1 MINFRNNNEENN
13 EKKKN
18 LKYEPES
25 LHLNVFIEKDDLDE
39 EKSEK
44 KEDIKKSK
52 FNFDKKQKKSN
63 SPSATKE
70 IFSLI
75 KENLSKIKKSFA
87 DGENLSIKIMVGLWC
102 VTIISGIL
110 YFNSSSNDAPKV
122 VFERKSTIKESE
134 KEKIYIFFPEGE
146 KLVSSELEVN
156 KIENKNMLMRRTL
169 DETIRRLKEESE
181 KEKIYIFFPE
191 GEKLVSSELE
201 VNKIENKNMLMRRTL
216 DETIRRLKELDK
228 IPNINEKVEVFCYL
242 IDNVVY
248 LDLPEKL
255 FDKVKSPKDELL
267 LIYSFVNTMTNV
279 DTNIKTVKILING
292 MDTDKVKYANL
303 KGQSKIC

>member
-39 EKSEK
+39 PKSEK
-44 KEDIKKSK
+44 KEEIKKSK
-52 FNFDKKQKKSN
+52 FNFDKKEKKSN
-63 SPSATKE
+63 SPSTTKE

-75 KENLSKIKKSFA
+75 KENISKIKKSFV
-87 DGENLSIKIMVGLWC
+87 DGENLSLKIMVGLWC

-110 YFNSSSNDAPKV
+110 YFSSSSNDAPKII
-122 VFERKSTIKESE
+122 FERKSTIK
-134 KEKIYIFFPEGE
+134 
-146 KLVSSELEVN
+146 
-156 KIENKNMLMRRTL
+156 
-169 DETIRRLKEESE
+169 ESE

-303 KGQSKIC
+303 KRDFKFRKDI

>member
-13 EKKKN
+13 EKNKN

-156 KIENKNMLMRRTL
+156 KMENKNILMRRTL
-169 DETIRRLKEESE
+169 DETIK
-181 KEKIYIFFPE
+181 K
-191 GEKLVSSELE
+191 
-201 VNKIENKNMLMRRTL
+201 
-216 DETIRRLKELDK
+216 LKELDK

-292 MDTDKVKYANL
+292 MDMDKVKYANL
-303 KGQSKIC
+303 KRDFKFRKDI

>member
-169 DETIRRLKEESE
+169 DETIRRLKE
-181 KEKIYIFFPE
+181 
-191 GEKLVSSELE
+191 
-201 VNKIENKNMLMRRTL
+201 
-216 DETIRRLKELDK
+216 LDK

-292 MDTDKVKYANL
+292 MDMDKVKYANL
-303 KGQSKIC
+303 KRDFKFRKDI

>member
-87 DGENLSIKIMVGLWC
+87 EGENLSIKIMVGLWC
-102 VTIISGIL
+102 ITIISGIL

-134 KEKIYIFFPEGE
+134 KEKIYIFFPDGE

-156 KIENKNMLMRRTL
+156 KIENKNILMRRTL
-169 DETIRRLKEESE
+169 DETIK
-181 KEKIYIFFPE
+181 K
-191 GEKLVSSELE
+191 
-201 VNKIENKNMLMRRTL
+201 
-216 DETIRRLKELDK
+216 LKELDK

-303 KGQSKIC
+303 KRDFKFRKDI

>member
-63 SPSATKE
+63 SPSVTKE

-75 KENLSKIKKSFA
+75 KENLLKIKKSFV

-102 VTIISGIL
+102 ITIISGIL

-122 VFERKSTIKESE
+122 VFERKSTIK
-134 KEKIYIFFPEGE
+134 
-146 KLVSSELEVN
+146 
-156 KIENKNMLMRRTL
+156 
-169 DETIRRLKEESE
+169 ESE

-303 KGQSKIC
+303 KRDFKFRKDI

>member
-1 MINFRNNNEENN
+1 MINFRNNSEENN

-39 EKSEK
+39 SKSEK

-87 DGENLSIKIMVGLWC
+87 EGENLSIKIMVGLWC
-102 VTIISGIL
+102 ITIISGIL

-156 KIENKNMLMRRTL
+156 KIENKNMLIRRTL
-169 DETIRRLKEESE
+169 DETIK
-181 KEKIYIFFPE
+181 K
-191 GEKLVSSELE
+191 
-201 VNKIENKNMLMRRTL
+201 
-216 DETIRRLKELDK
+216 LKELDK

-242 IDNVVY
+242 IDNVIY

-292 MDTDKVKYANL
+292 MDMDKVKYANL
-303 KGQSKIC
+303 KRDFKFRKDI

>member
-13 EKKKN
+13 EKNKN

-87 DGENLSIKIMVGLWC
+87 DGENLSIKITVGLWC

-134 KEKIYIFFPEGE
+134 KEKIYIFFPDGE

-156 KIENKNMLMRRTL
+156 KIE
-169 DETIRRLKEESE
+169 S
-181 KEKIYIFFPE
+181 
-191 GEKLVSSELE
+191 
-201 VNKIENKNMLMRRTL
+201 KNMLMRRTL

-292 MDTDKVKYANL
+292 MDMDKVKYANL
-303 KGQSKIC
+303 KRDFKFRKDI

>member
-13 EKKKN
+13 EKNKN

-156 KIENKNMLMRRTL
+156 KIE
-169 DETIRRLKEESE
+169 S
-181 KEKIYIFFPE
+181 
-191 GEKLVSSELE
+191 
-201 VNKIENKNMLMRRTL
+201 KNMLMRRTL

-303 KGQSKIC
+303 KRDFKFRKDI

>member
-102 VTIISGIL
+102 ITIISGIL

-134 KEKIYIFFPEGE
+134 KQKIYIFFPDGE

-156 KIENKNMLMRRTL
+156 KIE
-169 DETIRRLKEESE
+169 S
-181 KEKIYIFFPE
+181 
-191 GEKLVSSELE
+191 
-201 VNKIENKNMLMRRTL
+201 KNMLMRRTL

-303 KGQSKIC
+303 KRDFKFRKDI

>member
-134 KEKIYIFFPEGE
+134 KQKIYIFFPDGE

-156 KIENKNMLMRRTL
+156 KMENKN
-169 DETIRRLKEESE
+169 I
-181 KEKIYIFFPE
+181 
-191 GEKLVSSELE
+191 
-201 VNKIENKNMLMRRTL
+201 LMRRTL

-303 KGQSKIC
+303 KRDFKFRKDI

>member
-39 EKSEK
+39 SKSEK

-156 KIENKNMLMRRTL
+156 KMENKN
-169 DETIRRLKEESE
+169 I
-181 KEKIYIFFPE
+181 
-191 GEKLVSSELE
+191 
-201 VNKIENKNMLMRRTL
+201 LMRRTL

-303 KGQSKIC
+303 KRDFKFRKDI

>member
-25 LHLNVFIEKDDLDE
+25 LHLNVFIEKDNLDE

-102 VTIISGIL
+102 ITIISGIL

-134 KEKIYIFFPEGE
+134 KEKIYIFFPDGE

-156 KIENKNMLMRRTL
+156 KIE
-169 DETIRRLKEESE
+169 S
-181 KEKIYIFFPE
+181 
-191 GEKLVSSELE
+191 
-201 VNKIENKNMLMRRTL
+201 KNMLMRRTL

-303 KGQSKIC
+303 KRDFKFRKDI

>member
-102 VTIISGIL
+102 ITIISGIL

-122 VFERKSTIKESE
+122 VFERKSTIK
-134 KEKIYIFFPEGE
+134 
-146 KLVSSELEVN
+146 
-156 KIENKNMLMRRTL
+156 
-169 DETIRRLKEESE
+169 ESE

-292 MDTDKVKYANL
+292 MDMDKVKYANL
-303 KGQSKIC
+303 KRDFKFRKDI

>member
-13 EKKKN
+13 EKNKN

-134 KEKIYIFFPEGE
+134 KEKIYIFFPDGE

-156 KIENKNMLMRRTL
+156 KIESKN
-169 DETIRRLKEESE
+169 I
-181 KEKIYIFFPE
+181 
-191 GEKLVSSELE
+191 
-201 VNKIENKNMLMRRTL
+201 LMRRTL

-303 KGQSKIC
+303 KRDFKFRKDI

>member
-75 KENLSKIKKSFA
+75 KENLSKIKKSFV

-102 VTIISGIL
+102 ITIISGIL

-134 KEKIYIFFPEGE
+134 KEKIYIFFPDGE

-169 DETIRRLKEESE
+169 DETIK
-181 KEKIYIFFPE
+181 K
-191 GEKLVSSELE
+191 
-201 VNKIENKNMLMRRTL
+201 
-216 DETIRRLKELDK
+216 LKELDK

-303 KGQSKIC
+303 KRDFKFRKDI

>member
-25 LHLNVFIEKDDLDE
+25 LHLNIFIEKDNLDE

-87 DGENLSIKIMVGLWC
+87 DGENLSIKITVGLWC
-102 VTIISGIL
+102 ITIISGIL

-156 KIENKNMLMRRTL
+156 KIE
-169 DETIRRLKEESE
+169 S
-181 KEKIYIFFPE
+181 
-191 GEKLVSSELE
+191 
-201 VNKIENKNMLMRRTL
+201 KNMLMRRTL

-303 KGQSKIC
+303 KRDFKFRKDI

>member
-156 KIENKNMLMRRTL
+156 KIE
-169 DETIRRLKEESE
+169 S
-181 KEKIYIFFPE
+181 
-191 GEKLVSSELE
+191 
-201 VNKIENKNMLMRRTL
+201 KNMLMRRTL

-292 MDTDKVKYANL
+292 MDMDKVKYANL
-303 KGQSKIC
+303 KRDFKFRKDI

>member
-13 EKKKN
+13 EKNKN

-87 DGENLSIKIMVGLWC
+87 DGENLSIKITVGLWC

-134 KEKIYIFFPEGE
+134 KEKIYIFFPDGE

-156 KIENKNMLMRRTL
+156 KIE
-169 DETIRRLKEESE
+169 S
-181 KEKIYIFFPE
+181 
-191 GEKLVSSELE
+191 
-201 VNKIENKNMLMRRTL
+201 KNMLMRRTL

-303 KGQSKIC
+303 KRDFKFRKDI

>member
-13 EKKKN
+13 EKNKN

-25 LHLNVFIEKDDLDE
+25 LHLNVFLEKDELKKSLDE

-44 KEDIKKSK
+44 KIDNKKSK
-52 FNFDKKQKKSN
+52 FNFEKRERKSN
-63 SPSATKE
+63 PPSATKE

-87 DGENLSIKIMVGLWC
+87 DGENLSIKITVGLWC

-134 KEKIYIFFPEGE
+134 KEKIYIFFPDGE

-156 KIENKNMLMRRTL
+156 KIE
-169 DETIRRLKEESE
+169 S
-181 KEKIYIFFPE
+181 
-191 GEKLVSSELE
+191 
-201 VNKIENKNMLMRRTL
+201 KNMLMRRTL

-303 KGQSKIC
+303 KRDFKFRKDI

>member
-25 LHLNVFIEKDDLDE
+25 LHLNVFIEKDNLDE
-39 EKSEK
+39 SKSEK

-156 KIENKNMLMRRTL
+156 KMENKN
-169 DETIRRLKEESE
+169 I
-181 KEKIYIFFPE
+181 
-191 GEKLVSSELE
+191 
-201 VNKIENKNMLMRRTL
+201 LMRRTL

-303 KGQSKIC
+303 KRDFKFRKDI

>member
-87 DGENLSIKIMVGLWC
+87 EGENLSIKIMVGLWC
-102 VTIISGIL
+102 ITIISGIL

-134 KEKIYIFFPEGE
+134 KEKIYIFFPDGE

-156 KIENKNMLMRRTL
+156 KIE
-169 DETIRRLKEESE
+169 S
-181 KEKIYIFFPE
+181 
-191 GEKLVSSELE
+191 
-201 VNKIENKNMLMRRTL
+201 KNMLMRRTL

-242 IDNVVY
+242 IDNIVY

-303 KGQSKIC
+303 KRDFKFRKDI

>member
-13 EKKKN
+13 KKKKN

-39 EKSEK
+39 SKSEK

-87 DGENLSIKIMVGLWC
+87 EGENLSIKIMVGLWC
-102 VTIISGIL
+102 ITIISGIL

-134 KEKIYIFFPEGE
+134 KEKIYIFFPDGE

-156 KIENKNMLMRRTL
+156 KIE
-169 DETIRRLKEESE
+169 S
-181 KEKIYIFFPE
+181 
-191 GEKLVSSELE
+191 
-201 VNKIENKNMLMRRTL
+201 KNMLMRRTL

-292 MDTDKVKYANL
+292 MDMDKVKYANL
-303 KGQSKIC
+303 KRDFKFRKDI

>member
-39 EKSEK
+39 EKSAK

-169 DETIRRLKEESE
+169 DETIRRLKE
-181 KEKIYIFFPE
+181 
-191 GEKLVSSELE
+191 
-201 VNKIENKNMLMRRTL
+201 
-216 DETIRRLKELDK
+216 LDK

-303 KGQSKIC
+303 KRDFKFRKDI

>member
-134 KEKIYIFFPEGE
+134 KEKIYIFFPDGE

-156 KIENKNMLMRRTL
+156 KMENKN
-169 DETIRRLKEESE
+169 I
-181 KEKIYIFFPE
+181 
-191 GEKLVSSELE
+191 
-201 VNKIENKNMLMRRTL
+201 LMRRTL

-303 KGQSKIC
+303 KRDFKFRKDI

>member
-87 DGENLSIKIMVGLWC
+87 EGENLSIKIMVGLWC
-102 VTIISGIL
+102 ITIISGIL

-134 KEKIYIFFPEGE
+134 KQKIYIFFPEGE

-156 KIENKNMLMRRTL
+156 KIE
-169 DETIRRLKEESE
+169 S
-181 KEKIYIFFPE
+181 
-191 GEKLVSSELE
+191 
-201 VNKIENKNMLMRRTL
+201 KNMLMRRTL

-303 KGQSKIC
+303 KRDFKFRKDI

>member
-134 KEKIYIFFPEGE
+134 KQKIYIFFPDGE

-156 KIENKNMLMRRTL
+156 KIESKNILMRRTL
-169 DETIRRLKEESE
+169 DETIK
-181 KEKIYIFFPE
+181 K
-191 GEKLVSSELE
+191 
-201 VNKIENKNMLMRRTL
+201 
-216 DETIRRLKELDK
+216 LKELDK
-228 IPNINEKVEVFCYL
+228 ISNINEKVEVFCYL

-303 KGQSKIC
+303 KRDFKFRKDI

>member
-87 DGENLSIKIMVGLWC
+87 EGENLSIKIMVGLWC

-134 KEKIYIFFPEGE
+134 KQKIYIFFPEGE

-156 KIENKNMLMRRTL
+156 KMENKN
-169 DETIRRLKEESE
+169 I
-181 KEKIYIFFPE
+181 
-191 GEKLVSSELE
+191 
-201 VNKIENKNMLMRRTL
+201 LMRRTL

-303 KGQSKIC
+303 KRDFKFRKDI

>member
-1 MINFRNNNEENN
+1 MINFRNNSEENN
-13 EKKKN
+13 EKNKN

-25 LHLNVFIEKDDLDE
+25 LHLNVFIEKDNLKEISEDG
-39 EKSEK
+39 KSEK
-44 KEDIKKSK
+44 KVDNQKSK
-52 FNFDKKQKKSN
+52 FNFEKKEKKSV
-63 SPSATKE
+63 SPSAIKE
-70 IFSLI
+70 ISILI
-75 KENLSKIKKSFA
+75 KENFRKIKKSFVE
-87 DGENLSIKIMVGLWC
+87 GENLSIKIMVGLWC

-122 VFERKSTIKESE
+122 VFERKSTVKESE

-146 KLVSSELEVN
+146 KLVSSELEVD
-156 KIENKNMLMRRTL
+156 KIENKNMLIRRTL
-169 DETIRRLKEESE
+169 DETIK
-181 KEKIYIFFPE
+181 
-191 GEKLVSSELE
+191 
-201 VNKIENKNMLMRRTL
+201 
-216 DETIRRLKELDK
+216 RLKELDK

-242 IDNVVY
+242 IDNIIY

-292 MDTDKVKYANL
+292 MDMDKVKYANL
-303 KGQSKIC
+303 KRDFKFRKDI

>member
-13 EKKKN
+13 EKNKN

-70 IFSLI
+70 ILSLI

-156 KIENKNMLMRRTL
+156 KMENKN
-169 DETIRRLKEESE
+169 I
-181 KEKIYIFFPE
+181 
-191 GEKLVSSELE
+191 
-201 VNKIENKNMLMRRTL
+201 LMRRTL

-303 KGQSKIC
+303 KRDFKFRKDI

>member
-13 EKKKN
+13 EKNKN

-87 DGENLSIKIMVGLWC
+87 AGENLSIKIMVGLWC

-156 KIENKNMLMRRTL
+156 KMENKN
-169 DETIRRLKEESE
+169 I
-181 KEKIYIFFPE
+181 
-191 GEKLVSSELE
+191 
-201 VNKIENKNMLMRRTL
+201 LMRRTL

-292 MDTDKVKYANL
+292 MDMDKVKYANL
-303 KGQSKIC
+303 KRDFKFRKDI

>member
-87 DGENLSIKIMVGLWC
+87 EGENLSIKIMVGLWC
-102 VTIISGIL
+102 VTIISAIL

-134 KEKIYIFFPEGE
+134 KEKIYIFFPDGE

-156 KIENKNMLMRRTL
+156 KIE
-169 DETIRRLKEESE
+169 S
-181 KEKIYIFFPE
+181 
-191 GEKLVSSELE
+191 
-201 VNKIENKNMLMRRTL
+201 KNMLMRRTL

-303 KGQSKIC
+303 KRDFKFRKDI

>member
-25 LHLNVFIEKDDLDE
+25 LHLNVFIEKDNLDE

-102 VTIISGIL
+102 ITIISGIL

-156 KIENKNMLMRRTL
+156 KIE
-169 DETIRRLKEESE
+169 S
-181 KEKIYIFFPE
+181 
-191 GEKLVSSELE
+191 
-201 VNKIENKNMLMRRTL
+201 KNMLMRRTL

-303 KGQSKIC
+303 KRDFKFRKDI

>member
-102 VTIISGIL
+102 ITIISGIL

-156 KIENKNMLMRRTL
+156 KIE
-169 DETIRRLKEESE
+169 S
-181 KEKIYIFFPE
+181 
-191 GEKLVSSELE
+191 
-201 VNKIENKNMLMRRTL
+201 KNMLMRRTL

-292 MDTDKVKYANL
+292 MDMDKVKYANL
-303 KGQSKIC
+303 KRDFKFRKDI

>member
-156 KIENKNMLMRRTL
+156 KIE
-169 DETIRRLKEESE
+169 S
-181 KEKIYIFFPE
+181 
-191 GEKLVSSELE
+191 
-201 VNKIENKNMLMRRTL
+201 KNMLMRRTL

-303 KGQSKIC
+303 KRDFKFRKDI

>member
-13 EKKKN
+13 KKKKN

-169 DETIRRLKEESE
+169 DETIRRLKE
-181 KEKIYIFFPE
+181 
-191 GEKLVSSELE
+191 
-201 VNKIENKNMLMRRTL
+201 
-216 DETIRRLKELDK
+216 LDK

-303 KGQSKIC
+303 KRDFKFRKDI

>member
-25 LHLNVFIEKDDLDE
+25 LHLNVFIEKDDLDK

-87 DGENLSIKIMVGLWC
+87 AGENLSIKIMVGLWC

-156 KIENKNMLMRRTL
+156 KIE
-169 DETIRRLKEESE
+169 S
-181 KEKIYIFFPE
+181 
-191 GEKLVSSELE
+191 
-201 VNKIENKNMLMRRTL
+201 KNMLMRRTL

-303 KGQSKIC
+303 KRDFKFRKDI

>member
-87 DGENLSIKIMVGLWC
+87 EGENLSIKIMVGLWC

-134 KEKIYIFFPEGE
+134 KEKIYIFFPDGE

-156 KIENKNMLMRRTL
+156 KIE
-169 DETIRRLKEESE
+169 S
-181 KEKIYIFFPE
+181 
-191 GEKLVSSELE
+191 
-201 VNKIENKNMLMRRTL
+201 KNMLMRRTL

-292 MDTDKVKYANL
+292 MDMDKVKYANL
-303 KGQSKIC
+303 KRDFKFRKDI

>member
-13 EKKKN
+13 EKNKN

-87 DGENLSIKIMVGLWC
+87 AGENLSIKIMVGLWC
-102 VTIISGIL
+102 ITIISGIL

-134 KEKIYIFFPEGE
+134 KEKIYIFFPDGE

-156 KIENKNMLMRRTL
+156 KIE
-169 DETIRRLKEESE
+169 S
-181 KEKIYIFFPE
+181 
-191 GEKLVSSELE
+191 
-201 VNKIENKNMLMRRTL
+201 KNMLMRRTL

-303 KGQSKIC
+303 KRDFKFRKDI

>member
-39 EKSEK
+39 SKSEK

-102 VTIISGIL
+102 ITIISGIL

-134 KEKIYIFFPEGE
+134 KQKIYIFFP
-146 KLVSSELEVN
+146 
-156 KIENKNMLMRRTL
+156 
-169 DETIRRLKEESE
+169 D
-181 KEKIYIFFPE
+181 

-303 KGQSKIC
+303 KRDFKFRKDI